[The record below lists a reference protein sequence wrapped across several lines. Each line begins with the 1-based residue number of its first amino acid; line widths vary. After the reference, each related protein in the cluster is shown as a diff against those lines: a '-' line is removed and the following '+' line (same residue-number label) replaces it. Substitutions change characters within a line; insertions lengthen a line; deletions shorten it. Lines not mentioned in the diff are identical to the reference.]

1 MRIALGDDALQFI
14 MIRINQKLKDKLWWL
29 IISVD
34 YDYSRITIA
43 DHDISEDML
52 TLWLEDKHDFKNT
65 LDECLQLE
73 VPAKQ
78 FAKLIKA
85 ENLNSYEGSKMHP
98 TKNYVYRTRIEI
110 NEPIAW
116 YLDDATPAEQQWAR
130 ETLLKKL
137 LTQLIETEA
146 HRIEEW
152 V

>member
-1 MRIALGDDALQFI
+1 

-29 IISVD
+29 VISVD

-43 DHDISEDML
+43 DHDFNEDTL

-65 LDECLQLE
+65 LDECLLLE
-73 VPAKQ
+73 IAAKQ

-85 ENLNSYEGSKMHP
+85 ENLNTYEGSRMHP
-98 TKNYVYRTRIEI
+98 TKNYVYRAKIEV

-130 ETLLKKL
+130 EAVLKQL
-137 LTQLIETEA
+137 LTQLVETEA
-146 HRIEEW
+146 RGIEEW